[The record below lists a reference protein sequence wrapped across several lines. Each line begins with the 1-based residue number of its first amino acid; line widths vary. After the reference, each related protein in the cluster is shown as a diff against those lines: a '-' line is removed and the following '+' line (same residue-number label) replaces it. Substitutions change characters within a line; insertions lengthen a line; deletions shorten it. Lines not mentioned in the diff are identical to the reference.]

1 MAINL
6 LDIKPHCVSRDLS
19 GYITY
24 IYGAPKTGKTTLA
37 TQMGKSLLIA
47 FERGYNALPGV
58 MAQDVTS
65 WSEFRQVYRELKKPE
80 VKATFD
86 AVIVDTVDI
95 AADMCQKYTC
105 NKLGI
110 EALGE
115 LGYGKGWTAFKDE
128 FNDVFR
134 GLTQLG
140 YAGFFIGHH
149 KEVQETLP
157 DGTTRTIIR
166 PALSN
171 STRGVIEGMA
181 DLYGYAHQKA
191 GADMSVITMRHVD
204 DSISCGGRFKYIK
217 EEFPM
222 TYDNLVNEMRKAID
236 REAEEHGGKFVTDEK
251 NQIAAPAIELDYDAL
266 MKEFT
271 EIICNIPGSA
281 DSSMET
287 EEGKRF
293 GSYWA
298 PKITDITERYLGK
311 GKKVSNCTRQQVEQL
326 ALIIDELKEIVKG

>member
-6 LDIKPHCVSRDLS
+6 LGIQPHKVSRDLS

-37 TQMGKSLLIA
+37 TQMGKSLLLA

-58 MAQDVTS
+58 MAQDITS

-80 VKATFD
+80 VKEAYD

-110 EALGE
+110 ESLGE
-115 LGYGKGWTAFKDE
+115 LGYGKGWTAFKEE
-128 FNDVFR
+128 FNEVFR

-140 YAGFFIGHH
+140 YAVFFIGHH
-149 KEVQETLP
+149 KESQETLA
-157 DGTTRTIIR
+157 DGTTKTIIR

-181 DLYGYAHQKA
+181 DIYGYAHQKA
-191 GADMSVITMRHVD
+191 GAPMSVITLRHSD
-204 DSISCGGRFKYIK
+204 DSICCGGRFKYIK

-222 TYDNLVNEMRKAID
+222 TYENLIAEMQKAID
-236 REAEEHGGKFVTDEK
+236 KEAVETGGKFVTDEK
-251 NQIAAPAIELDYDAL
+251 NQIAPPIVELNFDEL

-271 EIICNIPGSA
+271 TIIANIPGSS
-281 DSSMET
+281 DGTGET
-287 EEGKRF
+287 PEGKEF
-293 GSYWA
+293 AVKWA
-298 PKITDITERYLGK
+298 PKITEIVDKYAGK
-311 GKKVSNCTRQQVEQL
+311 GKKVSQLTSMQVEQL
-326 ALIIDELKEIVKG
+326 SLIVADLKELTQA